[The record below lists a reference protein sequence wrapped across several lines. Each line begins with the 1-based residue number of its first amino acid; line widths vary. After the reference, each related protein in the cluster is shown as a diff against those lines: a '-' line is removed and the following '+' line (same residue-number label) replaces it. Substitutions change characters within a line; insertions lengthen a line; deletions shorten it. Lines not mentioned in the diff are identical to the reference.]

1 MHLLDLWEALA
12 AKQPTWVFKPVVLVD
27 REGFDG
33 EILSVQE
40 GGASV
45 VFEVTFPE
53 RKELDTTTATEYLQS
68 EGYRVVEDRITV
80 GLMEAINR
88 YIAAGEPLTLTAAT
102 ALWDELTD
110 PPA

>member
-40 GGASV
+40 DSASV
-45 VFEVTFPE
+45 VFEVAFPD
-53 RKELDTTTATEYLQS
+53 RKELNVDTATEYLWD
-68 EGYRVVEDRITV
+68 EGYRVVEDGITV

-88 YIAAGEPLTLTAAT
+88 YIAAGEQLTLTTAS
-102 ALWDELTD
+102 ALWEELTC